1 MIVTNDRIRILKEK
15 FEDPAVPL
23 EEKSD
28 IIEFFKNF
36 NEIFYGDIDIDSF
49 FRQLA
54 DISRKWDNDG

>member
-1 MIVTNDRIRILKEK
+1 MIANNDRIRLLKEK

-49 FRQLA
+49 FRQLM
-54 DISRKWDNDG
+54 DLSRKWDNE

>member
-1 MIVTNDRIRILKEK
+1 MIPTNEAVRELKRR
-15 FEDPAVPL
+15 FEDPSVPL
-23 EEKSD
+23 EEKTD

-54 DISRKWDNDG
+54 DITRKWDND